1 MRKTT
6 ATPALRKTVFE
17 CPKCRA
23 VRTIECLGRV
33 VLAPV
38 CSRCGL
44 RMKPMGGGGGGDAA

>member
-1 MRKTT
+1 MRRTT
-6 ATPALRKTVFE
+6 ATPALRKHVYQ

-23 VRTIECLGRV
+23 ARTVETMGRV

-38 CSRCGL
+38 CPRCGL